1 MKITLKSE
9 FYSGRAMKKSIADSI
24 KGTVQ
29 DLHKS
34 GLVDD
39 ITIKNIE
46 NCCVIELDE
55 DSPLYNDM
63 LDIKERKESGKLEF
77 MTHEEVWSD

>member
-1 MKITLKSE
+1 MRKT
-9 FYSGRAMKKSIADSI
+9 IADSI

-46 NCCVIELDE
+46 NCCVIELEE

-63 LDIKERKESGKLEF
+63 LDIKERKEIGKLEF

>member
-9 FYSGRAMKKSIADSI
+9 FYSGRAMRKTIADSI

-46 NCCVIELDE
+46 NCCVIELEE

-63 LDIKERKESGKLEF
+63 LDIKERKEIGKLEF